1 MSRLKLKAL
10 SNPPSQP
17 RVEGGLDSAR
27 PLTTNTVASTSFAL
41 LTSVRMTVSP
51 DRARKSAITST
62 TNLQLRTLVSSRAGY

>member
-27 PLTTNTVASTSFAL
+27 PLTTNTVASISFEL
-41 LTSVRMTVSP
+41 LTLLSCPWVFDLS
-51 DRARKSAITST
+51 
-62 TNLQLRTLVSSRAGY
+62 RTMKIESSWCFRHAFDW